1 MSIHDSSK
9 YDIVIIGLGAVG
21 SAAIF
26 QLSKSGKRVLGID
39 RFEPPHT
46 MGSSH
51 GESRIT
57 RLAVGEGE
65 DYVALAK
72 RSHQIWRE
80 IEAESG
86 AQIMTT
92 TSGILIDSGSK
103 PWGKH
108 GSEGF
113 WEKTVS
119 FAKRQE
125 IKHEIHDSESLKSRF
140 PAFNLEP
147 SGQAYLELEAGYVR
161 PELAIHTQ
169 LQLAQKNGAEL
180 WFNSPV
186 EEVLNSEDQILIRTE
201 SEEILAKK
209 VLISA
214 GGWIKDFLPEAKK
227 PRFKICRQVLHWLEI
242 ECGEIDWKN
251 YPVWM
256 WGFGPRPEDFIYG
269 FPSLDGKTVKMASE
283 SFIDDA
289 HPDFLNRS
297 VSVDE
302 QDLFWKEKVQG
313 KISGLKRKFVQSVVC
328 FYTVTEDARFV
339 IETLDGINNAW
350 MVSAC
355 SGHGFKHSAA
365 LGERLAKELL

>member
-201 SEEILAKK
+201 SEEILAK
-209 VLISA
+209 
-214 GGWIKDFLPEAKK
+214 
-227 PRFKICRQVLHWLEI
+227 
-242 ECGEIDWKN
+242 
-251 YPVWM
+251 
-256 WGFGPRPEDFIYG
+256 
-269 FPSLDGKTVKMASE
+269 
-283 SFIDDA
+283 
-289 HPDFLNRS
+289 
-297 VSVDE
+297 
-302 QDLFWKEKVQG
+302 
-313 KISGLKRKFVQSVVC
+313 
-328 FYTVTEDARFV
+328 
-339 IETLDGINNAW
+339 
-350 MVSAC
+350 
-355 SGHGFKHSAA
+355 
-365 LGERLAKELL
+365 